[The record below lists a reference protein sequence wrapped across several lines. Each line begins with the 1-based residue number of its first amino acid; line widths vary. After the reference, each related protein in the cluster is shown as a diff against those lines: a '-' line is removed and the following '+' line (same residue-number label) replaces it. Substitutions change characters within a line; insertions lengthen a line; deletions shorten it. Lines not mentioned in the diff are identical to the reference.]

1 MALSKNVIAKWLRL
15 ATPDHA
21 RKLAKAA
28 DTSVPHL
35 RHIAAGRRSVSAE
48 MAQRLAHASESLHIR
63 SLRLDQRLLCKA
75 CGVCPIVDKRK
86 SKLALA

>member
-1 MALSKNVIAKWLRL
+1 MAPSKNAIAKWLRL
-15 ATPDHA
+15 ATPDNA
-21 RKLAKAA
+21 RALAKAA

-48 MAQRLAHASESLHIR
+48 LAQRLARASEILKVKA
-63 SLRLDQRLLCKA
+63 LRLDQRLLCKA

-86 SKLALA
+86 SKLAA